1 MMPCLLT
8 ERKISIVLGAI
19 SVRMKREQKRSKETQ
34 KWNIYWITFNLLK
47 TSKQSMA
54 ESYHY

>member
-1 MMPCLLT
+1 MMPCLLI

-19 SVRMKREQKRSKETQ
+19 SVRMKRDQKRSKKTQ

-47 TSKQSMA
+47 TSKQGMA